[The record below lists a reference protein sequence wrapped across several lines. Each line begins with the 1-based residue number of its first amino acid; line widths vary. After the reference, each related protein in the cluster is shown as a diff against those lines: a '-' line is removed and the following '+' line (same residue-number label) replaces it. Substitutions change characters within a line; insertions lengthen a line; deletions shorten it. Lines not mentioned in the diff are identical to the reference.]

1 MWEPA
6 YVGAG
11 YAGDPAAAGTLVA
24 RTIAAEAAPTQALHD
39 IATQHRHNA
48 RMIIRLLLATSA
60 ALFAAAPAF
69 ADPPDF
75 DRPGAGFATT
85 VLPVGT
91 LALEQ
96 GLPTYERQRQDGY
109 LDRTYTADSLIRIG
123 TGGPL
128 ELQLAGSAWN
138 RLDEHGMGS
147 RRHATGHGDTSL
159 GMKWASAGSGDTGDF
174 SWAALGKVTFANG
187 DDDFGNGA
195 REVSLG
201 STMQWKPDEVHQNT
215 LYANLDRLKGRN
227 TWTLAPTFGRKFGAN
242 LLAYVET
249 DAIHD
254 AEDGNELQAGG
265 GLAYD
270 IGDHVQLD
278 AYALHRIGRHGP
290 SMLAGLG
297 VSVFFGSKG

>member
-1 MWEPA
+1 MH
-6 YVGAG
+6 G
-11 YAGDPAAAGTLVA
+11 
-24 RTIAAEAAPTQALHD
+24 
-39 IATQHRHNA
+39 IATRPAHNA
-48 RMIIRLLLATSA
+48 RMNSRTLLAA
-60 ALFAAAPAF
+60 PVALLFATPAF
-69 ADPPDF
+69 AEPPDF

-85 VLPVGT
+85 VLPAGT

-109 LDRTYTADSLIRIG
+109 LDRTYTADSLVRVG
-123 TGGPL
+123 LGGPL
-128 ELQLAGSAWN
+128 EFQLAGSAWN
-138 RLDEHGMGS
+138 RLEERGHGS
-147 RRHATGHGDTSL
+147 RGHAVGHGDTSV
-159 GMKWASAGSGDTGDF
+159 GMKWASPGSADAGAF

-187 DDDFGNGA
+187 DESFGNGA

-201 STMQWKPDEVHQNT
+201 STMQWKPDDDHQTT
-215 LYANLDRLKGRN
+215 LFANLDRLKGKN

-242 LLAYVET
+242 LLAYAEM

-278 AYALHRIGRHGP
+278 AYALHRVGRHGP
-290 SMLAGLG
+290 SVLAGLG
-297 VSVFFGSKG
+297 ISMFFGKKG